1 MDVDL
6 PRLRRTL
13 GAPSLDRLVCRLARR
28 VELGRSLTGS
38 LVLDAP
44 SAAEIKALR
53 SLLGSG
59 RLRAAGS
66 VTVDLDRLSGV
77 LADAGIATDLPA
89 AVEAL
94 VGSITPRDEARAA
107 DRSALEAMTATLATS
122 RHSGTDWYRE
132 WAETLGR
139 EGVLTRM
146 LRRGDARLAT
156 AAVAVLDAL
165 PAPGLPLPVVAE
177 RATGDTKALSGT
189 PLSTLVLRALAV
201 REEVPVPRGA
211 EAERR
216 VWESAGVLTDDL
228 SSQVLVLGLSV
239 EPGEPLAGWLTE
251 AARRRTPFRVTLHQ
265 LVTMPLVPEAAEVYV
280 CENPSVLRAAVAE
293 PPGAPLICTEGVPS
307 AACHRLLEAV
317 RDTGAAIR
325 WRGDFD
331 WTGLRT
337 TTTAI
342 DRYGAVPWRMTSA
355 DYDTALGEGESEPLR
370 GSPAASPWDPDL
382 ERRLRTT
389 GLAVMEER
397 LIPLLLGDLAQ
408 E

>member
-1 MDVDL
+1 M
-6 PRLRRTL
+6 R
-13 GAPSLDRLVCRLARR
+13 RLARR
-28 VELGRSLTGS
+28 IELGRPLTGS
-38 LVLDAP
+38 LVLDSP
-44 SAAEIKALR
+44 SADEIKALR

-59 RLRAAGS
+59 RLRAAAT

-94 VGSITPRDEARAA
+94 VGSITPREQVRAT
-107 DRSALEAMTATLATS
+107 DRLAHEAMFATLATS
-122 RHSGTDWYRE
+122 RHAESGWYRQ
-132 WAETLGR
+132 WTKSLDR
-139 EGVLTRM
+139 EGALTRM
-146 LRRGDARLAT
+146 LRRGDTRLLA
-156 AAVAVLDAL
+156 AAVAVLDTL
-165 PAPGLPLPVVAE
+165 PASGLPLPVVAE
-177 RATGDTKALSGT
+177 RATGDTKALSST
-189 PLSTLVLRALAV
+189 PLATLVLRALAV
-201 REEVPVPRGA
+201 RAGVPVPRGS

-216 VWESAGVLTDDL
+216 LWESAGVLTDDL
-228 SSQVLVLGLSV
+228 SSQVLVLGLHA
-239 EPGEPLAGWLTE
+239 EPGAPLAGWLTE
-251 AARRRTPFRVTLHQ
+251 AAHRRTPFRVTLHQ
-265 LVTMPLVPEAAEVYV
+265 LVTMPPVPKAAEVYV

-317 RDTGAAIR
+317 RNTGAAIR

-337 TTTAI
+337 TTMAI
-342 DRYGAVPWRMTSA
+342 DRYGAVPWRMTSD

-382 ERRLRTT
+382 EQRLHAT
-389 GLAVMEER
+389 GRAVMEER
-397 LIPLLLGDLAQ
+397 LIPLLLADLTR

>member
-13 GAPSLDRLVCRLARR
+13 GATSLDRLVRRLARR
-28 VELGRSLTGS
+28 VELGRPLTGP

-44 SAAEIKALR
+44 SGDEIKALR

-59 RLRAAGS
+59 RLRTAGT
-66 VTVDLDRLSGV
+66 VTVDLDRLSAV
-77 LADAGIATDLPA
+77 LADAGIASGLPA

-94 VGSITPRDEARAA
+94 TGPITPREQVRAA
-107 DRSALEAMTATLATS
+107 DRSAREAVAATLATS
-122 RHSGTDWYRE
+122 RHAETGWYRE

-146 LRRGDARLAT
+146 LRRGGTRT
-156 AAVAVLDAL
+156 AAMAVAVLDAL

-189 PLSTLVLRALAV
+189 PLATLILRALAV
-201 REEVPVPRGA
+201 RAGVPAARGA

-228 SSQVLVLGLSV
+228 SSQVLVLGLPA
-239 EPGEPLAGWLTE
+239 EPGGPLAGWLTE
-251 AARRRTPFRVTLHQ
+251 AARLRTPFRVTLHQ
-265 LVTMPLVPEAAEVYV
+265 LVTMPLVPRAAEVYV
-280 CENPSVLRAAVAE
+280 CENPSVLRAAVAA
-293 PPGAPLICTEGVPS
+293 PAGAPLVCTEGIPS

-317 RDTGAAIR
+317 RDAGASVR

-337 TTTAI
+337 TAMAI

-355 DYDTALGEGESEPLR
+355 DYAAALAEGESEPLR
-370 GSPAASPWDPDL
+370 GASAASPWDPSL
-382 ERRLRTT
+382 ERRLHAT
-389 GLAVMEER
+389 GRAVMEER
-397 LIPLLLGDLAQ
+397 LVPLLLDDLAQ
-408 E
+408 G